1 MASHWDLT
9 GHSRIVYAIAQ
20 QYSSATLAP
29 LSIRV
34 SEKSARGSNLALFQ
48 LFCFLEFRTYEI
60 AYLENACKSQ
70 SV

>member
-34 SEKSARGSNLALFQ
+34 SEKSARGSKLALFQ